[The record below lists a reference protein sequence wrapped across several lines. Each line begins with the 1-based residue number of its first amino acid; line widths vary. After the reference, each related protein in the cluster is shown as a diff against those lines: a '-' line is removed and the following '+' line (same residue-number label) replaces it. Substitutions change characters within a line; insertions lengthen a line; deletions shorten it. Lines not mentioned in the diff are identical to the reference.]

1 MTISAIFPDWVPG
14 WIQLALVIV
23 AILLGLAFLLMPF
36 SVFGVKARLEAVEI
50 RLDEIQAEIRSLSMR
65 LPERVPDRATP
76 ALERE
81 DFAGRPPIPPARAE
95 VYQRGRERREEPRL
109 R

>member
-1 MTISAIFPDWVPG
+1 MTLPAIFPDWVPG

-76 ALERE
+76 ALERRGLRRPAA
-81 DFAGRPPIPPARAE
+81 DPAGARRGLSAQRPRDP
-95 VYQRGRERREEPRL
+95 
-109 R
+109 